1 MKPAS
6 QPSNSHSLS
15 QASQPRS
22 SSQNEQPARRS
33 FTLQFKLMAVNMY
46 ERIGSIRQVARSLK
60 INRKVFRIWIR
71 NKVIIHK

>member
-6 QPSNSHSLS
+6 QPSNSHSSS

-33 FTLQFKLMAVNMY
+33 FTHQFKLMAVNMY